1 MYGTLA
7 NQAKTGESMA
17 KQKNRHS
24 ASRKRA
30 LKKKLGGNNQR
41 NA

>member
-1 MYGTLA
+1 
-7 NQAKTGESMA
+7 MA
-17 KQKNRHS
+17 KKKNRHS